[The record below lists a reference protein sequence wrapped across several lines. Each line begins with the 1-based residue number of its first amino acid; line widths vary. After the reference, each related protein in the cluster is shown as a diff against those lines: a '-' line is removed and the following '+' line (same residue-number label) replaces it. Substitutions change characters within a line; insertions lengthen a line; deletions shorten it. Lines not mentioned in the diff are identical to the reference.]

1 VPALDRLPARKRERA
16 WLRRAGERSWFP
28 NRVMFMKCLLALVA
42 LLALG
47 ASAPAPAQR
56 IVSLMPSFTED
67 LCAIGAGNQL
77 VGVTQYGNIECA
89 KSVPIIANFSSI
101 DSERVVQLHPDVI
114 VGIPAQRLMSEP
126 LRRAGISTVFF
137 SDDSFSD
144 LFDNLH
150 ELGRLSGHERE
161 AQALVASLRART
173 NSLRAS
179 EHFKR
184 RPTVFFVEQALPIWT
199 VGPQSYISALIDI
212 AGGRNAVQSLPRAY
226 AQYSPE
232 ALVRLQP
239 DAIVATDD
247 AHLEVFLDREPWR
260 SLRAV
265 RAGNVFILRDSG
277 ILTRPGPR
285 YNEGIAW
292 LIERL
297 RPIAK

>member
-1 VPALDRLPARKRERA
+1 MA

-28 NRVMFMKCLLALVA
+28 NAMQPMKSLLALVA

-47 ASAPAPAQR
+47 VSAAVPAHR

-67 LCAIGAGNQL
+67 LCALGAGKQL
-77 VGVTQYGNIECA
+77 VGVTQYGNIACA
-89 KSVPIIANFSSI
+89 KDVPIVANFSSI
-101 DSERVVQLHPDVI
+101 DSERVVQLRPDVV
-114 VGIPAQRLMSEP
+114 VGIPAQRLLTEP
-126 LRRAGISTVFF
+126 LRRAGVATVFYK
-137 SDDSFSD
+137 DDSFGD
-144 LFDNLH
+144 LFADV
-150 ELGRLSGHERE
+150 EQLGRLSGHERE
-161 AQALVASLRART
+161 AKALIASLQTRT
-173 NSLRAS
+173 KSLQAS

-184 RPTVFFVEQALPIWT
+184 RPTVFFVEQGLPIWT
-199 VGPQSYISALIDI
+199 VGPQSYISTLIEM
-212 AGGRNAVQSLPRAY
+212 AGGRNAVQSLPQPY

-247 AHLEVFLDREPWR
+247 AHVDALLDREPWR

-265 RAGNVFILRDSG
+265 RDHHVFVLRDSG
-277 ILTRPGPR
+277 ILVRPGPR
-285 YNEGIAW
+285 YNEGLAW